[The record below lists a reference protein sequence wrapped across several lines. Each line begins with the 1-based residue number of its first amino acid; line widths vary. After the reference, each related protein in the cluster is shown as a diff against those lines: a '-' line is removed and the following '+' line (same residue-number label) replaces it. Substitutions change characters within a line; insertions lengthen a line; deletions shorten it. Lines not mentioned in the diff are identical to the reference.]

1 MFKKLAVFLALAGFA
16 ACASVNPDTYKSI
29 GHQYNRDDGW
39 FMDSS
44 NNFHLIANGS
54 TVGNFNAAGTTLT
67 LANGGTIAND
77 TNNEIQLAE
86 GSEDISFG
94 FGTANEA
101 TVTTDTGVT
110 RVDFESIGVRTTT
123 PLFLTDVIRFCG
135 QGANGTTAQYMGPV
149 PFDDTEADLA
159 YGGAGCD
166 GLDSSTEATADAP
179 WAPGYDFKVI
189 GMMCSVDDGGT
200 DDVYTFQMRDDT
212 ADVTGVTCNV
222 TLDGSG
228 FDSCTVVLEAPVTVA
243 AASAIAVKAVAATDD
258 DCSACD
264 QECKVFI
271 TY

>member
-110 RVDFESIGVRTTT
+110 RVDFEAIGVRTTT
-123 PLFLTDVIRFCG
+123 PLFMVDMIRFCAT
-135 QGANGTTAQYMGPV
+135 GANGATTSYMGPV
-149 PFDDTEADLA
+149 LLDDTEADLA
-159 YGGAGCD
+159 FGGAGCD
-166 GLDSSTEATADAP
+166 ALDSTTEATADAP
-179 WAPGYDFKVI
+179 WHAAWDYKVI
-189 GMMCSVDDGGT
+189 GMSCVVDDGGT
-200 DDVYTFQMRDDT
+200 DDTYTFQMRDDT
-212 ADVTGVTCNV
+212 ADVTGVTCSV

-228 FDSCTVVLEAPVTVA
+228 FNTCTVVLDAPVAVA
-243 AASAIAVKAVAATDD
+243 AGSAIAVSSAGTDD

-264 QECKVFI
+264 QECKAFI